1 MDRYAD
7 AATRLKFDAG
17 SGTAFIKQLL
27 ELRSSGPLVV
37 DPLHLLGL
45 AEFPSFHTAAAILIV
60 YCCRGNLIRV
70 AFASTFAVGMIAGTP
85 IYGAHYFV
93 DLIAGAGIAIVA
105 MMISQYRIRNNE
117 RKISM
122 A

>member
-1 MDRYAD
+1 
-7 AATRLKFDAG
+7 
-17 SGTAFIKQLL
+17 
-27 ELRSSGPLVV
+27 
-37 DPLHLLGL
+37 
-45 AEFPSFHTAAAILIV
+45 
-60 YCCRGNLIRV
+60 
-70 AFASTFAVGMIAGTP
+70 MIAGTP